1 MKLKIII
8 LFFLFF
14 QNNIFHL
21 NAQNNNILEN
31 IQIDGIPIK
40 LIKEMS
46 LDKGSVYFFDKLI
59 KRYLVND
66 TTLKQID
73 YFMLYYGYAYQP
85 QYNPYKHK
93 PLEDSLPKLTEKK
106 EGRNAI
112 KIANQ
117 ILSENPFSLIA
128 NVEKA
133 YTAHALGKPA
143 YALVNMY
150 RYYKIAETI
159 QKSGTGESYEN
170 PLVVI
175 SPNDA
180 TAFITRYQLT
190 VISKTLNGE
199 NGRWYDVYLVKNKEN
214 KEYPIFFDIT
224 FARTLGME
232 KLLKKN

>member
-1 MKLKIII
+1 MKCLFLKLLLFSYFCFQI
-8 LFFLFF
+8 FFLK
-14 QNNIFHL
+14 
-21 NAQNNNILEN
+21 AQENNILDN
-31 IQIDGIPIK
+31 IEIDGIPVK
-40 LIKEMS
+40 LIREMS
-46 LDKGSVYFFDKLI
+46 LDKSSVYFFDKLA
-59 KRYLVND
+59 KRYLIND
-66 TTLKQID
+66 TTLRQID
-73 YFMLYYGYAYQP
+73 YFMLYYGYAYQA

-112 KIANQ
+112 MIANQ

-133 YTAHALGKPA
+133 YTAHALGKPE

-159 QKSGTGESYEN
+159 QKSGRGDSYDN

-180 TAFITRYQLT
+180 QAFITRYELS

-199 NGRWYDVYLVKNKEN
+199 NGRWFDVYLVKNKDN

-224 FARTLGME
+224 FARTIGMK
-232 KLLKKN
+232 KLLER